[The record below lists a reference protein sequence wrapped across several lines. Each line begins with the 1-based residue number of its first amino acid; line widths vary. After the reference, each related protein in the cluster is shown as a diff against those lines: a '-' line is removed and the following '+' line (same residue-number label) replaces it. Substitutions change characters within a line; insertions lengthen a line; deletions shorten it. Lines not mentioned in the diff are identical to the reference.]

1 MRIFLLLFL
10 AACGARSG
18 ASVQVDL
25 RGWDKFLEPPVTI
38 SDSEL
43 EDEDL
48 VTPKLNRIRWK
59 LERCRLKGME
69 CQTVVHVFRV
79 NHFGDGHLTLERAVE
94 LLTEYGVTDIAA
106 LERVGWRGNDCTLVV
121 RVIPK

>member
-1 MRIFLLLFL
+1 MMLFLFL

-38 SDSEL
+38 RDAEL

-48 VTPKLNRIRWK
+48 VTPKLNRVRWK
-59 LERCRLKGME
+59 LERCRLRGME
-69 CQTVVHVFRV
+69 CQTVVRIFRV
-79 NHFGDGHLTLERAVE
+79 NHFGEGHLTQERVVE
-94 LLTEYGVTDIAA
+94 LLTEYGVTDIVS
-106 LERVGWRGNDCTLVV
+106 LERVGSPRGNDCTLVV